1 MSEKNQE
8 SISSGTAIL
17 MGSIGG
23 SIAIFFILAFI
34 GMFMTGDIAYK
45 IKSVTEEFQNLYLI
59 KDNVD
64 LVKKMD
70 DKFSVDKIH
79 KVQNNLSLLVD
90 DPKRNKSTS
99 LKKLITNGYSNLFF
113 TVEKNNIAL
122 NSVNYT
128 FTFCD
133 NLESL
138 INQDP
143 RKTITGKI
151 AFMNFWSQDEK
162 KYNESLNNFYETL
175 KNKTIKINGIKVDNK
190 NKDYQCNRDG
200 NNKIEI
206 I

>member
-1 MSEKNQE
+1 MSKNNKVP
-8 SISSGTAIL
+8 SMLGFNIF
-17 MGSIGG
+17 
-23 SIAIFFILAFI
+23 IASVFSFIICLFLS
-34 GMFMTGDIAYK
+34 MLVTGDTAYK
-45 IKSVTEEFQNLYLI
+45 IQSVTEEFQNLDLV

-64 LVKKMD
+64 LIKKTD
-70 DKFSVDKIH
+70 NNFTIDKIH
-79 KVQNNLSLLVD
+79 NVQNNLSLLVD
-90 DPKRNKSTS
+90 DPKRNKTTT
-99 LKKLITNGYSNLFF
+99 LKKLILNGYSNLFF
-113 TVEKNNIAL
+113 TDEKNNIVL

-143 RKTITGKI
+143 RKTISGKI
-151 AFMNFWSQDEK
+151 AFKGFWSQDEK

>member
-1 MSEKNQE
+1 MSENNKVPSMLGFN
-8 SISSGTAIL
+8 IF
-17 MGSIGG
+17 
-23 SIAIFFILAFI
+23 IASVFSFIICLFLS
-34 GMFMTGDIAYK
+34 MLVTGDTAYK
-45 IKSVTEEFQNLYLI
+45 IQSITEEFQNLDLV

-64 LVKKMD
+64 LIKKTD
-70 DKFSVDKIH
+70 NNFTVDKIH
-79 KVQNNLSLLVD
+79 NVQNNLSLLVD
-90 DPKRNKSTS
+90 DPKRNKTTT
-99 LKKLITNGYSNLFF
+99 LKKLISNGYSNLFF
-113 TVEKNNIAL
+113 TDEKNNIVL

-143 RKTITGKI
+143 RKTISGKI
-151 AFMNFWSQDEK
+151 AFKGFWSQDQK

-190 NKDYQCNRDG
+190 NKDYQCDRDG

>member
-8 SISSGTAIL
+8 TISSKTALII
-17 MGSIGG
+17 MG
-23 SIAIFFILAFI
+23 AIISFFILAFI
-34 GMFMTGDIAYK
+34 GMIMTGETGYK
-45 IKSVTEEFQNLYLI
+45 IESVTKEFQNLYLI
-59 KDNVD
+59 KDNID
-64 LVKKMD
+64 LVKKID
-70 DKFSVDKIH
+70 NNFSVDKIH

-90 DPKRNKSTS
+90 DPKRNKSTT
-99 LKKLITNGYSNLFF
+99 LKKLIPNGYSNLFV
-113 TVEKNNIAL
+113 TNEQNNIAL

-151 AFMNFWSQDEK
+151 SFRNFWSQDRK
-162 KYNESLNNFYETL
+162 KYNEALNNFYENL
-175 KNKTIKINGIKVDNK
+175 KNKTIKINNIKIEGK
-190 NKDYQCNRDG
+190 NKDYQCNNDG

>member
-70 DKFSVDKIH
+70 DKFSVDKI
-79 KVQNNLSLLVD
+79 QNNLSLLVD

>member
-1 MSEKNQE
+1 MSKNNKVP
-8 SISSGTAIL
+8 SMLGFNIF
-17 MGSIGG
+17 
-23 SIAIFFILAFI
+23 IASVFSFIICLFLS
-34 GMFMTGDIAYK
+34 MLVTGDTAYK
-45 IKSVTEEFQNLYLI
+45 IQSVTEEFQNLDLV

-64 LVKKMD
+64 LIKKTD
-70 DKFSVDKIH
+70 NNFTIDKIH
-79 KVQNNLSLLVD
+79 NVQNNLSLLVD
-90 DPKRNKSTS
+90 DPKRNKTTT
-99 LKKLITNGYSNLFF
+99 LKKLISNGYSNLFF
-113 TVEKNNIAL
+113 TDEKNNIVL

-143 RKTITGKI
+143 RKTISGRI
-151 AFMNFWSQDEK
+151 AFKGFWSQDQK

-175 KNKTIKINGIKVDNK
+175 RNKTIKINGIKVDNK
-190 NKDYQCNRDG
+190 NKDYQCKRDG

>member
-1 MSEKNQE
+1 MSENNKVPSMLGFN
-8 SISSGTAIL
+8 IF
-17 MGSIGG
+17 
-23 SIAIFFILAFI
+23 IASVFSFIICLFLS
-34 GMFMTGDIAYK
+34 MLVTGDTAYK
-45 IKSVTEEFQNLYLI
+45 IQSITEEFQNLDLV

-64 LVKKMD
+64 LIKKTD
-70 DKFSVDKIH
+70 NNFTVDKIH
-79 KVQNNLSLLVD
+79 NVQNNLSLLVD
-90 DPKRNKSTS
+90 DPKKNKTTT
-99 LKKLITNGYSNLFF
+99 LKKLISNGYSNLFF
-113 TVEKNNIAL
+113 TDEKNNIVL

-143 RKTITGKI
+143 RKTISGKI
-151 AFMNFWSQDEK
+151 AFKGFWSQDQK

>member
-1 MSEKNQE
+1 MSENNKVPSMLGFN
-8 SISSGTAIL
+8 IF
-17 MGSIGG
+17 
-23 SIAIFFILAFI
+23 IASVFSFIICLFLS
-34 GMFMTGDIAYK
+34 MLVTGDTAYK
-45 IKSVTEEFQNLYLI
+45 IQSITEEFQNLDLV

-64 LVKKMD
+64 LIKKTD
-70 DKFSVDKIH
+70 NNFTVDKIH
-79 KVQNNLSLLVD
+79 NVQNNLSLLID
-90 DPKRNKSTS
+90 DPKKNKTTT
-99 LKKLITNGYSNLFF
+99 LKKLISNGYSNLFF
-113 TVEKNNIAL
+113 TDEKNNIVL

-143 RKTITGKI
+143 RKTISGKI
-151 AFMNFWSQDEK
+151 AFKGFWSQDQK

>member
-1 MSEKNQE
+1 MSEKNKEQVPSGVTIIMV
-8 SISSGTAIL
+8 SIIS
-17 MGSIGG
+17 
-23 SIAIFFILAFI
+23 FFILAFI
-34 GMFMTGDIAYK
+34 GMFMTGDTAYK
-45 IKSVTEEFQNLYLI
+45 IQSVTEEFQNLYLI
-59 KDNVD
+59 KDNAD
-64 LVKKMD
+64 LVKKID
-70 DKFSVDKIH
+70 NNFSIEKIH

-90 DPKRNKSTS
+90 DPKKNKSTT
-99 LKKLITNGYSNLFF
+99 LKKLIPNGYSNLFF
-113 TVEKNNIAL
+113 TNDENNIVL

-151 AFMNFWSQDEK
+151 AFINFWSQDEK

>member
-1 MSEKNQE
+1 MSENNKVPSMLGFN
-8 SISSGTAIL
+8 
-17 MGSIGG
+17 
-23 SIAIFFILAFI
+23 IFITSVFSFIICLFLS
-34 GMFMTGDIAYK
+34 MLVTGDTAYK
-45 IKSVTEEFQNLYLI
+45 IQSITEEFQNLDLV

-64 LVKKMD
+64 LIKKTD
-70 DKFSVDKIH
+70 NNFTVDKIH
-79 KVQNNLSLLVD
+79 NVQNNLSLLVD
-90 DPKRNKSTS
+90 DPKKNKTTT
-99 LKKLITNGYSNLFF
+99 LKKLISNGYSNLFF
-113 TVEKNNIAL
+113 TDEKNNIVL

-143 RKTITGKI
+143 RKTISGKI
-151 AFMNFWSQDEK
+151 AFKGFWSQDEK

>member
-1 MSEKNQE
+1 MSKNNKVP
-8 SISSGTAIL
+8 SMLGFNIF
-17 MGSIGG
+17 
-23 SIAIFFILAFI
+23 IASVFSFIMCLFLS
-34 GMFMTGDIAYK
+34 MLVTGDTAYK
-45 IKSVTEEFQNLYLI
+45 IQSVTEEFQNLDLV

-64 LVKKMD
+64 LIKKTD
-70 DKFSVDKIH
+70 NNFTIDKIH
-79 KVQNNLSLLVD
+79 NVQNNLSLLVD
-90 DPKRNKSTS
+90 DPKRNKTTT
-99 LKKLITNGYSNLFF
+99 LKKLISNGYSNLFF
-113 TVEKNNIAL
+113 TDEKNNIVL

-143 RKTITGKI
+143 RKTISGKI
-151 AFMNFWSQDEK
+151 AFKGFWSQDQK

>member
-1 MSEKNQE
+1 MSENNKVPSMLGFN
-8 SISSGTAIL
+8 IF
-17 MGSIGG
+17 
-23 SIAIFFILAFI
+23 IASVFSFIICLFLS
-34 GMFMTGDIAYK
+34 MLVTGDTAYR
-45 IKSVTEEFQNLYLI
+45 IQSITEEFQNLDLV

-64 LVKKMD
+64 LIKKTD
-70 DKFSVDKIH
+70 NNFTVDKIH
-79 KVQNNLSLLVD
+79 NVQNNLSLLFD
-90 DPKRNKSTS
+90 DPKKNKTTT
-99 LKKLITNGYSNLFF
+99 LKKLISNGYSNLFF
-113 TVEKNNIAL
+113 TDEKNNIVL

-143 RKTITGKI
+143 RKTISGKI
-151 AFMNFWSQDEK
+151 AFKGFWSQDQK

>member
-1 MSEKNQE
+1 MSENNKVPSMLGFN
-8 SISSGTAIL
+8 IF
-17 MGSIGG
+17 
-23 SIAIFFILAFI
+23 IASVFSFIICLFLS
-34 GMFMTGDIAYK
+34 MLVTGDTAYK
-45 IKSVTEEFQNLYLI
+45 IQSITEEFQNLDLV

-64 LVKKMD
+64 LIKKTD
-70 DKFSVDKIH
+70 NNFTVDKIH
-79 KVQNNLSLLVD
+79 NVQNNLSLLVD
-90 DPKRNKSTS
+90 DPKKNKTTT
-99 LKKLITNGYSNLFF
+99 LKKLISNGYSNLFF
-113 TVEKNNIAL
+113 TDEKNNIVL

-143 RKTITGKI
+143 RKTISGKI
-151 AFMNFWSQDEK
+151 AFKGFWSQDEK

>member
-1 MSEKNQE
+1 MSEKNKEQVPSGVTIIMV
-8 SISSGTAIL
+8 SIIS
-17 MGSIGG
+17 
-23 SIAIFFILAFI
+23 FFILAFI
-34 GMFMTGDIAYK
+34 GMFMTGDTAYK
-45 IKSVTEEFQNLYLI
+45 IQSVTEEFQNLYLI
-59 KDNVD
+59 KDNAD
-64 LVKKMD
+64 LVKKID
-70 DKFSVDKIH
+70 NNFSIEKIH

-90 DPKRNKSTS
+90 DPKKNKSTT
-99 LKKLITNGYSNLFF
+99 LKKLIPNGYSNLFF
-113 TVEKNNIAL
+113 TNDENNIAL

-128 FTFCD
+128 LTFCN

-151 AFMNFWSQDEK
+151 AFINFWSQDEK
-162 KYNESLNNFYETL
+162 KYNESLNNFYESL
-175 KNKTIKINGIKVDNK
+175 KNKTIKINGIKVENQ

>member
-1 MSEKNQE
+1 MILKKNK
-8 SISSGTAIL
+8 T
-17 MGSIGG
+17 
-23 SIAIFFILAFI
+23 
-34 GMFMTGDIAYK
+34 T
-45 IKSVTEEFQNLYLI
+45 T
-59 KDNVD
+59 
-64 LVKKMD
+64 
-70 DKFSVDKIH
+70 
-79 KVQNNLSLLVD
+79 
-90 DPKRNKSTS
+90 
-99 LKKLITNGYSNLFF
+99 LKKLISNGYSNLFF
-113 TVEKNNIAL
+113 TDEKNNIVL

-143 RKTITGKI
+143 RKTISGKI
-151 AFMNFWSQDEK
+151 AFKGFWSQDQK

>member
-1 MSEKNQE
+1 MSENNKVPSMLGFN
-8 SISSGTAIL
+8 IF
-17 MGSIGG
+17 
-23 SIAIFFILAFI
+23 IASVFSFIICLFLS
-34 GMFMTGDIAYK
+34 MLVTGDTAYK
-45 IKSVTEEFQNLYLI
+45 IQSITEEFQNLDLV

-64 LVKKMD
+64 LIKKTD
-70 DKFSVDKIH
+70 NNFTVDKIH
-79 KVQNNLSLLVD
+79 NVQNNLSLLFD
-90 DPKRNKSTS
+90 DPKKNKTTT
-99 LKKLITNGYSNLFF
+99 LKKLISNGYSNLFF
-113 TVEKNNIAL
+113 TDEKNNIVL

-143 RKTITGKI
+143 RKTISGKI
-151 AFMNFWSQDEK
+151 AFKGFWSQDQK

>member
-1 MSEKNQE
+1 MSENNKVPSMLGFN
-8 SISSGTAIL
+8 IF
-17 MGSIGG
+17 
-23 SIAIFFILAFI
+23 IASVFSFIICLFLS
-34 GMFMTGDIAYK
+34 MLVTGDTAYK
-45 IKSVTEEFQNLYLI
+45 IQSITEEFQNLDLV

-64 LVKKMD
+64 LIKKTD
-70 DKFSVDKIH
+70 NNFTVDKIH
-79 KVQNNLSLLVD
+79 NVQNNLSLLVD
-90 DPKRNKSTS
+90 DPKKNKTTT
-99 LKKLITNGYSNLFF
+99 LKKLISNGYSNLFF
-113 TVEKNNIAL
+113 TDEKNNIVL

-143 RKTITGKI
+143 RKTISGKI
-151 AFMNFWSQDEK
+151 AFKGFWSQDQK

-190 NKDYQCNRDG
+190 NKNYQCNRDG